1 MHPLHILWYLITGF
15 FIGLIARAIVPGNQH
30 MGLLATTILGI
41 VGSFIGG
48 FIGSMIWKQPEGTKF
63 HRAGF
68 LLSIVG
74 AIILIILW
82 GLISR

>member
-15 FIGLIARAIVPGNQH
+15 IIGLIARAIMPGSQH
-30 MGLLATTILGI
+30 LGFIATTVLGILG
-41 VGSFIGG
+41 SFVGG
-48 FIGSMIWKQPEGTKF
+48 FIGSMIWKQPEGTTF

-68 LLSIVG
+68 VLSIVG

-82 GLISR
+82 GLLAG